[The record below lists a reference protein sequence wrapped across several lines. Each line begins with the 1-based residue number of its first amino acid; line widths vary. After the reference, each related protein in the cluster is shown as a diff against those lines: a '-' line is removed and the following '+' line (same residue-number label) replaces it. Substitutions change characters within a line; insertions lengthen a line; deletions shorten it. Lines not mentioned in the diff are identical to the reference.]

1 MKRGFTIVCLLV
13 AGALALSGCDK
24 LKELTEQV
32 TEQVKQVAGGNA
44 EQATLGTYAKGYNA
58 LIGEI
63 PGVIESYQRT
73 IPFDQEPSGE
83 ISSLHL
89 SKTVFVDNALRDA
102 KKAFEEAGASAPD
115 EFKKFK
121 PMADELLAACN
132 EVVSVH
138 SEAEKY
144 YEAEDYKDD
153 DYAKGK
159 ELHGKMRAAAEKYYK
174 AIEVMDAAL
183 SEEEDKVAVKEL
195 EQYAKD
201 KSYSYF
207 MRYSLFEAKKLFKV
221 IDYPGDKKEAVGA
234 AVDAYLKV
242 FNEFKTFADAQ
253 TNLNQ
258 AFASYVEQ
266 GESFVAAG
274 KRFRR
279 EWDAEQP
286 DPGKLN
292 RERDSIL
299 SSYNTM
305 VSVQNSLL
313 DLEANGLLK

>member
-1 MKRGFTIVCLLV
+1 LV

-24 LKELTEQV
+24 LKEIAGQV
-32 TEQVKQVAGGNA
+32 TEQVKQATGGNA

-63 PGVIESYQRT
+63 PGLLDSYQRT

-83 ISSLHL
+83 ISSIHL
-89 SKTVFVDNALRDA
+89 SRTVFVDNAMRDA
-102 KKAFEEAGASAPD
+102 KKAFEEAGSSAPE

-121 PMADELLAACN
+121 PMADDLLAACT
-132 EVVSVH
+132 EVVNVH
-138 SEAEKY
+138 SEAQKY

-153 DYAKGK
+153 DYARGK
-159 ELHGKMRAAAEKYYK
+159 EIHARMRTAAGKYYK

-183 SEEEDKVAVKEL
+183 SEEEDKVAVTEL
-195 EQYAKD
+195 EQFSKD
-201 KSYSYF
+201 KSYSYY

-221 IDYPGDKKEAVGA
+221 IDFPGDKKESVGA

-242 FNEFKTFADAQ
+242 FNELKTFSDGQA
-253 TNLNQ
+253 NLNQ

-266 GESFVAAG
+266 VESFVASI

-286 DPGKLN
+286 DPGKLKS
-292 RERDSIL
+292 EHDSIL